1 MQLVASQRKL
11 LSSPPAPLPAE
22 RLSPKGYFR
31 NILSVFVVIAAAVY
45 FLRQPKFACLPCRN
59 PRNPQKYPVA
69 IVDHYG
75 IMSIIMMS
83 GIM

>member
-22 RLSPKGYFR
+22 RLSPKGHFR

-45 FLRQPKFACLPCRN
+45 FLRQPSLRVFHA
-59 PRNPQKYPVA
+59 
-69 IVDHYG
+69 G
-75 IMSIIMMS
+75 IHRTPKNIQ
-83 GIM
+83 